1 MWKYKLPTE
10 IIFGEG
16 SSDNLGA
23 LLAERG
29 LRKALL
35 LTSPGFVAR
44 GEAAAFAASAGG
56 AIVGVASDIEP
67 NPTIQNAESCARTAR
82 ELGAECLVAIGGG
95 SVMDCAKAVGVMLHD
110 GCPAEALISGHQI
123 GGMLPMVAFPT
134 TAGTASEVSGAA
146 VLSWHEMGRKSAFLS
161 PKLHPL
167 LAVIDPVL
175 TYSCPP
181 ALTASSGVDALSHAL
196 DALGSVRAQPI
207 SDLLAVE
214 AARLV
219 FGHLRA
225 AFKRGDDSAAREG
238 MARASLLAG
247 MAFTL
252 SGVSAAHACSYPLTI
267 KYGMPHGEA
276 CAFTL
281 DAWYVVNSRS
291 RPVMDDYAVSLG
303 FRGAEGL
310 AEELNKLKRDL
321 GLKVS
326 LSDAGIAEGDL
337 AALAEGAL
345 QAGAMRN
352 NVVQLD
358 SRGIV
363 DLYLKKR

>member
-10 IIFGEG
+10 IVFGEG
-16 SSDNLGA
+16 SSDNLGV

-29 LRKALL
+29 LKRALL

-44 GEAAAFAASAGG
+44 GEAAAFTAASGG
-56 AIVGVASDIEP
+56 AVVGVASDIEP

-110 GCPAEALISGHQI
+110 GCPAEALISGHRI
-123 GGMLPMVAFPT
+123 GGMLPMVALPT

-146 VLSWHEMGRKSAFLS
+146 VLSWREKGRKSAFLS
-161 PKLHPL
+161 PALHPL
-167 LAVIDPVL
+167 LAVIDPIL
-175 TYSCPP
+175 TYTCPP
-181 ALTASSGVDALSHAL
+181 ALTAASGVDALSHAL

-219 FGHLRA
+219 FLHLRTA
-225 AFKRGDDSAAREG
+225 YASGDDPAAREG

-247 MAFTL
+247 MAFSQ
-252 SGVSAAHACSYPLTI
+252 SGVSAAHACSYPLTV
-267 KYGMPHGEA
+267 KYGIPHGEA

-281 DAWYVVNSRS
+281 DAWYALNARA
-291 RPVMDDYAVSLG
+291 RPAMDDYAVALG

-310 AEELNKLKRDL
+310 AAELNKLKRDL
-321 GLKVS
+321 GLRVT
-326 LSDAGIAEGDL
+326 LSDAGIGDGDL
-337 AALAEGAL
+337 EALAEGAL
-345 QAGAMRN
+345 QAGAMKN

-358 SRGIV
+358 RQGII
-363 DLYLKKR
+363 DLYLRKC